1 MIANTLGLLQADV
14 LGAFQWDPGFRGVLT
29 VVVAVAILCGSV
41 TLILS
46 TNSGARLGFL
56 LSVAGLAGW
65 LFVMGTVWSAYGIG
79 PKGPAPSWKTVDI
92 VQGEPSESRNETA
105 QQLPL
110 PGDGVLPDPI
120 EVRDGDPALIEEFPI
135 EGRAPKLGDLVDLE
149 PGLRDQID
157 GELGDWTILETSN
170 KFTGEVG
177 SAADAEL
184 GPEGIA
190 LFGGPTE
197 YAVIDT
203 FVAGGEKPRA
213 SDSIVGRVI
222 FRVTNTLDF
231 NHPPFLAA
239 VQVQGVI
246 PQETKP
252 GQAPPAPIIDEE
264 APIYTVIMERDRGA
278 LRLPAISFTIFSGI
292 VFAVACNMLH
302 RRDKLAAAQRAA
314 VVAGAA

>member
-29 VVVAVAILCGSV
+29 VVIAVAILCGSV

-56 LSVAGLAGW
+56 LAVAGLSGW

-79 PKGPAPSWKTVDI
+79 PKGPAPSWKTVDV
-92 VQGEPSESRNETA
+92 VQGEPSGSRNETA

-110 PGDGVLPDPI
+110 PGDGVLPEPVDL
-120 EVRDGDPALIEEFPI
+120 RDSDPALLEVFP
-135 EGRAPKLGDLVDLE
+135 EDGKNPTLGDLIDNDPE
-149 PGLRDQID
+149 MRDEID
-157 GELGDWTILETSN
+157 SRIGDWKILETSN
-170 KFTGEVG
+170 KFFGELS

-184 GPEGIA
+184 GPDGIA

-197 YAVIDT
+197 YMVIDS
-203 FVAGGEKPRA
+203 FLAGGEKPRA

-222 FRVTNTLDF
+222 FKITNTLDF

-239 VQVQGVI
+239 VQVQPVI
-246 PQETKP
+246 PQTAKP
-252 GQAPPAPIIDEE
+252 GQAPPQPIIDED
-264 APIYTVIMERDRGA
+264 APIYTVVMERDRGS

-314 VVAGAA
+314 VTTGAA

>member
-1 MIANTLGLLQADV
+1 MIANTLGLLQVDV

-56 LSVAGLAGW
+56 LAVAGLSGW

-79 PKGPAPSWKTVDI
+79 PKGPAPTWKTVDV
-92 VQGEPSESRNETA
+92 VQGEPSGSRNDTA
-105 QQLPL
+105 KQLPL
-110 PGDGVLPDPI
+110 PGDGVLPDPLK
-120 EVRDGDPALIEEFPI
+120 VRDSDPDLLAEFPL
-135 EGRAPKLGDLVDLE
+135 EGKKPKLGDLVDLE
-149 PGLRDQID
+149 PGLRDEID
-157 GELGDWTILETSN
+157 GEIGDWTILETSN
-170 KFTGEVG
+170 KFTGELS

-184 GPEGIA
+184 GPDGIA

-197 YAVIDT
+197 YAVIDS
-203 FVAGGEKPRA
+203 FRAGGETPRA

-239 VQVQGVI
+239 VQVQPVI
-246 PQETKP
+246 PQTSKS
-252 GQAPPAPIIDEE
+252 GQAPPKPIIDEE

-292 VFAVACNMLH
+292 VFAITCNMLH
-302 RRDKLAAAQRAA
+302 RRDKLATAQRAA
-314 VVAGAA
+314 VASGAA

>member
-79 PKGPAPSWKTVDI
+79 PKGPAPTWKTVDI
-92 VQGEPSESRNETA
+92 VQGEPSGSSNDTA

-110 PGDGVLPDPI
+110 PGDGVLPDPV
-120 EVRDGDPALIEEFPI
+120 EVRDGDPALLEEFPAD
-135 EGRAPKLGDLVDLE
+135 GRNPKLGDLVDLE
-149 PGLRDQID
+149 PGLRAEID
-157 GELGDWTILETSN
+157 GALGDWTILETSN
-170 KFTGEVG
+170 KFTGEVA

-197 YAVIDT
+197 YLVVDS

-213 SDSIVGRVI
+213 SDSIFGRVI

-239 VQVQGVI
+239 VQVQAVI

-292 VFAVACNMLH
+292 VFAITCNMLH

>member
-29 VVVAVAILCGSV
+29 VVVAVSILCGSV
-41 TLILS
+41 ALILS

-56 LSVAGLAGW
+56 LALTGLSGW

-92 VQGEPSESRNETA
+92 VQGEPSGSRNELA

-110 PGDGVLPDPI
+110 PGDGVLPEPLD
-120 EVRDGDPALIEEFPI
+120 VRDSDPDLLVEFPP
-135 EGRAPKLGDLVDLE
+135 EGKKPKLGDLVDIE
-149 PGLRDQID
+149 PGLRDEID
-157 GELGDWTILETSN
+157 SKIGDWSILETSN
-170 KFTGEVG
+170 KFFGELS

-197 YAVIDT
+197 YQVIDS
-203 FVAGGEKPRA
+203 FLAGGEKERTD
-213 SDSIVGRVI
+213 DSMVGRVI
-222 FRVTNTLDF
+222 YRVTNTFDF
-231 NHPPFLAA
+231 NHPAFMAA
-239 VQVQGVI
+239 VQIQPVI
-246 PQETKP
+246 PQTSKP
-252 GQAPPAPIIDEE
+252 GQAPPQPIIDED
-264 APIYTVIMERDRGA
+264 APIYTVVMERDRGA

-292 VFAVACNMLH
+292 VFAVGCNMLH
-302 RRDKLAAAQRAA
+302 RRDKLATAQRAA
-314 VVAGAA
+314 VASGAA

>member
-29 VVVAVAILCGSV
+29 VVVSVVILCGSV

-79 PKGPAPSWKTVDI
+79 PKGPAPTWETVDI
-92 VQGEPSESRNETA
+92 VQGEPSGSSIETA

-110 PGDGVLPDPI
+110 PGDGVLPDPVA
-120 EVRDGDPALIEEFPI
+120 VRDGDPALLEEFPAD
-135 EGRAPKLGDLVDLE
+135 GRDPKLGDLVDLE
-149 PGLRDQID
+149 PGLRAEID
-157 GELGDWTILETSN
+157 GALGDWTILETSN
-170 KFTGEVG
+170 KFTGEVA

-197 YAVIDT
+197 YAVIDS

-213 SDSIVGRVI
+213 DDSILGRVI

-239 VQVQGVI
+239 VQVQAVI

-292 VFAVACNMLH
+292 VFAITCNMLH

-314 VVAGAA
+314 AVAGAA